1 MVKSGEGNLEVSA
14 RGTGVPTKSTNPTR
28 SVGVLGAAVSGAKG
42 FVPSLSMGAMGGDVV
57 GSDGGPRRRS
67 LWALAAVMVG
77 FALAGEVRFGSMV
90 WFSAAALAVSA
101 LFVVRGWAAR
111 GLMVLAAVMLGAG
124 WWTWRQ
130 EEWPRSTIA
139 GWLREPP
146 GTLESPVVGVP
157 MTLEGVVL
165 ERPTF
170 VPAPSGPMAVVHRED
185 SWRFSMSLRRAGG
198 VGAAELL
205 ETSGRVSVF
214 VAGDELGGGSVGVL
228 GVDAGE
234 MVRVTGRVELVGPP
248 MNPGEFDYRR
258 YSVSRGVVGRVS
270 VPGFGLVEAVGGAG
284 VVDRVWGVGLGV
296 QGLLRARAS
305 EVLARAVGPVGSR
318 DASGVLVGSLL
329 LGESDPELGPIE
341 QAFTRLGLAH
351 VLAISGFHLVVM
363 AGVGLFL
370 IRLAGERGALEPLA
384 LAALVLFY
392 LVIVPPGAPVVR
404 AGVLVLALLL
414 AEALGRRYDRI
425 SLLGWAGV
433 GLVVWRPSDAW
444 SLGFQLSLGMTVL
457 LLWLGRHVHGR
468 LWGIDILGT
477 IDRPSWALLPWVM
490 GHAKGLISSGV
501 LCWVVALPLLIERT
515 GMVSPAAVVTT
526 VVVTPLVSVMLGV
539 GYVAI
544 VVGMVVPG
552 LAGVSGGVLREMGV
566 LVLDLVN
573 WFDGWSWSVV
583 YVPRVGWAWAV
594 GATGLAM
601 YWCARGYWRDWRAW
615 SAAGILALW
624 LGVGVQRAERLPA
637 ETALR
642 IDTLSVGD
650 GSCHLIRSGD
660 EAMLYD
666 CGSLRRQVGV
676 RLVPDAIRSLGAWRV
691 RRVMISHPDV
701 DHFSALP
708 DVVRV
713 LGVREVMIG
722 ERFAAQAEEEPAG
735 AAGFLLDRLES
746 MGVAVRVVK
755 AGEEFSLGA
764 AKARVLWPA
773 ADEPSASD
781 NEQSL
786 VTVFE
791 VATEG
796 GARRL
801 LMTGDA
807 QERAIAGVRAGNR
820 LMKVDIS
827 EVPHHGSAHPAAVEW
842 MKEVGAGVLVQ
853 STGLSRV
860 GDARWAEV
868 RAGRR
873 WFTTAIDGAGFAEI
887 GRDGGVRSQISKAEK
902 QQSSK

>member
-1 MVKSGEGNLEVSA
+1 
-14 RGTGVPTKSTNPTR
+14 
-28 SVGVLGAAVSGAKG
+28 
-42 FVPSLSMGAMGGDVV
+42 MGAIGVDVV
-57 GSDGGPRRRS
+57 ESAGGPSRRS

-77 FALAGEVRFGSMV
+77 FALAGEVRFGSMI
-90 WFSAAALAVSA
+90 WFSAAALAVAA
-101 LFVVRGWAAR
+101 LFLVRGWAAR
-111 GLMVLAAVMLGAG
+111 GVMVLAAVMLGAG

-165 ERPTF
+165 ERPTL
-170 VPAPSGPMAVVHRED
+170 VRAPSGPMAVVHRED
-185 SWRFSMSLRRAGG
+185 SWRFSMSLRRAGA
-198 VGAAELL
+198 VGAAELA

-214 VAGDELGGGSVGVL
+214 VAGDELGGTL
-228 GVDAGE
+228 GGRPVVDAGE
-234 MVRVTGRVELVGPP
+234 MVRVTGRVELVGGP

-270 VPGFGLVEAVGGAG
+270 APGFGLVEAVGGAG
-284 VVDRVWGVGLGV
+284 LVERVWGVGLGV
-296 QGLLRARAS
+296 QGALRARAS

-392 LVIVPPGAPVVR
+392 LVIVPAGAPVVR
-404 AGVLVLALLL
+404 AGALVLVLLL

-433 GLVVWRPSDAW
+433 GLVVWRPADAW
-444 SLGFQLSLGMTVL
+444 SLGFQLSLGMTML

-477 IDRPSWALLPWVM
+477 IDRPGWAILPWVM
-490 GHAKGLISSGV
+490 GQVKGLISSGV

-552 LAGVSGGVLREMGV
+552 LAGVSGEVLREMGE
-566 LVLDLVN
+566 LVLDIVN

-594 GATGLAM
+594 GATGLAL

-615 SAAGILALW
+615 SVAGILAVW
-624 LGVGVQRAERLPA
+624 LGIGVQRAERLPA

-650 GSCHLIRSGD
+650 GSCHLIRSEG

-676 RLVPDAIRSLGAWRV
+676 RLVPDAIRALGAWRV

-722 ERFAAQAEEEPAG
+722 ERFAVQAREEAAG

-746 MGVAVRVVK
+746 MGVQVRVVK
-755 AGEEFSLGA
+755 AGEEFSLGS

-773 ADEPSASD
+773 ADEPGASD
-781 NEQSL
+781 NELSL

-807 QERAIAGVRAGNR
+807 QERAIAGVRAGNP
-820 LMKVDIS
+820 LMRADIS

-853 STGLSRV
+853 STGMSRV

-873 WFTTAIDGAGFAEI
+873 WFTTAIDGASFAEI
-887 GRDGGVRSQISKAEK
+887 GRDGVVRGQSSKAEK